1 MSRPAIP
8 IRDRTGREIMIGDV
22 LKVLHF
28 IGARRKRHYMYKHV
42 LRQIT
47 MGSVERGNVS
57 PYFFLSHLNLREDE
71 GYHLPLDGSWMERYE
86 IVSSIDAKWE
96 DRPRVMPPVS
106 KPDVQIEQTVAEP
119 VRTMEH
125 ARIAKRELIT
135 MCEDMPGIG
144 GIGIGSASDG
154 SGLAVTVNV
163 VDEETASRIPHM
175 IGIVP
180 VNTYV
185 TELPEAFDGGFVPA

>member
-1 MSRPAIP
+1 MSKPAIP
-8 IRDRTGREIMIGDV
+8 IRDKTGREIMIGDV

-47 MGSVERGNVS
+47 MGTVERGNVS
-57 PYFFLSHLNLREDE
+57 PYLFLSHLNLREDE

-96 DRPRVMPPVS
+96 DRPRVMPPVP
-106 KPDVQIEQTVAEP
+106 KADVQVE
-119 VRTMEH
+119 RTDDAPERTIEH
-125 ARIAKRELIT
+125 ARIAKRELIAL
-135 MCEDMPGIG
+135 CEDIPGAG
-144 GIGIGSASDG
+144 GVGIGSASDG

-163 VDEETASRIPHM
+163 VDEETATRIPTM

-180 VNTYV
+180 VKTYV